1 MLAPNYLLMTL
12 IRVSVTW
19 GGTEFMV
26 VQENLL
32 DLPAII
38 SRDWTEAV
46 EENGNYIKVCPEPRV
61 IFCCLQGFTFQRA
74 CYDLKVGLNLLLLD
88 EASSIDMQPLI
99 LSMKILQW

>member
-1 MLAPNYLLMTL
+1 MTL

-26 VQENLL
+26 VQQNLL
-32 DLPAII
+32 DLSAIV
-38 SRDWTEAV
+38 SRDWTQAV
-46 EENGNYIKVCPEPRV
+46 EEDDNYIMVCPEPRV

-88 EASSIDMQPLI
+88 ETSSIDMQPLI
-99 LSMKILQW
+99 PSMKILQW